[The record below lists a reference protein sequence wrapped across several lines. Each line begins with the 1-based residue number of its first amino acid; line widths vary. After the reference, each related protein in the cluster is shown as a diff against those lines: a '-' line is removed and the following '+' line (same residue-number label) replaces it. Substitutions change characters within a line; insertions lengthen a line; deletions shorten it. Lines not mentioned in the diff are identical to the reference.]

1 MFPCKSVTGEGG
13 VESGV
18 FVDRQGQ
25 LDLSKVDSANRTLF
39 ECVGVDAAGCSA
51 RTLIRVNSVEP
62 EEGEGEICNER
73 VDISLCSLAKEEE
86 DLNLLE
92 WYFILAYCVGGVLV
106 VAGLVVVSCV
116 CWLARDQCCDT
127 IAKKKPTRVRV
138 RRSKVTLGKYVCDSL
153 EILCVCTCS
162 F

>member
-1 MFPCKSVTGEGG
+1 MKQQTCIVVFLSNSVTSDGS

-18 FVDRQGQ
+18 FVDGQGK
-25 LDLSKVDSANRTLF
+25 LDLSKVDSAQRTLF

-62 EEGEGEICNER
+62 EEGEGERYEAVRYFTC
-73 VDISLCSLAKEEE
+73 LLAKEEE

-92 WYFILAYCVGGVLV
+92 WYFIAAYCVGGALV
-106 VAGLVVVSCV
+106 VAGLVVVLFV
-116 CWLARDQCCDT
+116 CWLARDQCCDR

-138 RRSKVTLGKYVCDSL
+138 RRSKVNLGKYV
-153 EILCVCTCS
+153 TP
-162 F
+162 

>member
-1 MFPCKSVTGEGG
+1 MCGG
-13 VESGV
+13 GCCWLLSPYSDQSQFSG
-18 FVDRQGQ
+18 
-25 LDLSKVDSANRTLF
+25 
-39 ECVGVDAAGCSA
+39 A
-51 RTLIRVNSVEP
+51 RGRW
-62 EEGEGEICNER
+62 GDICNER
-73 VDISLCSLAKEEE
+73 VNISLCSLAKEEE